1 MERKT
6 ALLVVALC
14 LAMLAGT
21 ASSVCAEETQLYFLY
36 FKDGKPL
43 RCDAIWKGID
53 DYAWCRKSGS
63 VQGFPASD
71 VDMKKTFEIQAA
83 VNQLVNKSEASF
95 NRGDWDAT
103 VAAASGAIALD
114 PKNEVAFTNRAGAY
128 ANKGKLKEALQD
140 CNTAIGINPYFPLAY
155 NNRGYVLELSGQ
167 LPQAKLDY
175 EMSCNMGNDLGCRNF
190 KRLNAPSN

>member
-1 MERKT
+1 MQRKI
-6 ALLVVALC
+6 ALLLALC
-14 LAMLAGT
+14 LAMLAGGATT
-21 ASSVCAEETQLYFLY
+21 AFADETELYFIF
-36 FKDGKPL
+36 FKDGKSL

-71 VDMKKTFEIQAA
+71 VEMKKTFEVQAA

-114 PKNEVAFTNRAGAY
+114 PKNEVAFTYRAGAY

-155 NNRGYVLELSGQ
+155 NNRGYALELSGQ

-175 EMSCNMGNDLGCRNF
+175 EMSCTMGNDLGCRNF
-190 KRLNAPSN
+190 KRLKAPSN

>member
-1 MERKT
+1 MKRKM
-6 ALLVVALC
+6 ALLLALC
-14 LAMLAGT
+14 LAMLAGGAT
-21 ASSVCAEETQLYFLY
+21 AAFAEEPDLYFIF
-36 FKDGKPL
+36 FKDGKSL
-43 RCDAIWKGID
+43 KCDAIWKGID

-128 ANKGKLKEALQD
+128 ANKGKLKEAMQD

-155 NNRGYVLELSGQ
+155 NNRGYALELSGQ

-175 EMSCNMGNDLGCRNF
+175 EMSCNMGNELGCKNY

>member
-1 MERKT
+1 MKRKI
-6 ALLVVALC
+6 ALLLALC
-14 LAMLAGT
+14 LAMLAGGATT
-21 ASSVCAEETQLYFLY
+21 AFAEEPDLYFIF
-36 FKDGKPL
+36 FKDGTSL

-71 VDMKKTFEIQAA
+71 VEMKKTFEVQAA

-155 NNRGYVLELSGQ
+155 NNRGYALELSGQ
-167 LPQAKLDY
+167 LPQAMLDY
-175 EMSCNMGNDLGCRNF
+175 EMSCNMGNELGCKNY
-190 KRLNAPSN
+190 KRLKTP

>member
-1 MERKT
+1 MKRKI
-6 ALLVVALC
+6 ALLLALC
-14 LAMLAGT
+14 LMMLAGA
-21 ASSVCAEETQLYFLY
+21 ASSAFAGETGIYYIF
-36 FKDGKPL
+36 FKDGKSL

-63 VQGFPASD
+63 VQGFPATD

-83 VNQLVNKSEASF
+83 VNRLVNKSEASF

-103 VAAASGAIALD
+103 VAEASGAIALD

-140 CNTAIGINPYFPLAY
+140 CNTAVEINPNFSLAY
-155 NNRGYVLELSGQ
+155 NNRGYALELSGH
-167 LPQAKLDY
+167 LPQATQDY
-175 EMSCNMGNDLGCRNF
+175 ERSCNLGNELGCKNF
-190 KRLNAPSN
+190 KRMSPVSN